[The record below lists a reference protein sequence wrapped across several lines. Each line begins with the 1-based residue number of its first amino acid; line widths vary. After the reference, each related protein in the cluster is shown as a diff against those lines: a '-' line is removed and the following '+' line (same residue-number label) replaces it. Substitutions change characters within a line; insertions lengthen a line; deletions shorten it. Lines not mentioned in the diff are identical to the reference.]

1 MVTRNH
7 VFTTDNDGS
16 QEDGNPSSRSCPN
29 KQQRLNE
36 NNDTK
41 RHNKQDRILTKD
53 VPESFIENIVYDE
66 LFSLSKNIES
76 IVHIPSIH
84 TTFQRHRVS
93 REEERVVPE
102 PMQPT
107 NIRRLWLLQLLL

>member
-29 KQQRLNE
+29 KQLRLNE

-41 RHNKQDRILTKD
+41 GYNKQDRILTKD
-53 VPESFIENIVYDE
+53 VPESFTENIIVYDE
-66 LFSLSKNIES
+66 PFSISKIIES
-76 IVHIPSIH
+76 IVHVPLIIH
-84 TTFQRHRVS
+84 TTFQLMS
-93 REEERVVPE
+93 SC
-102 PMQPT
+102 
-107 NIRRLWLLQLLL
+107 

>member
-29 KQQRLNE
+29 KQLRLNE

-41 RHNKQDRILTKD
+41 GHNKQDRILTKD
-53 VPESFIENIVYDE
+53 VPESFTENIIVYDE
-66 LFSLSKNIES
+66 PFSLSKIIES
-76 IVHIPSIH
+76 IVHVRIVLVEKKKELYQNPCY
-84 TTFQRHRVS
+84 
-93 REEERVVPE
+93 
-102 PMQPT
+102 QPT
-107 NIRRLWLLQLLL
+107 YNDCG